1 MPRAIKSVLSPSWKF
16 ELAHCRP
23 TFDPI
28 RLDSWTDLPAPNPL
42 PTLYG
47 RGLQPVAWE
56 LKFCGP
62 GKGPDFKRVLPIFR
76 GWPAS
81 CLTRRAW
88 HMQLW
93 PVDQSGYVHLAR
105 QSCMVAPP
113 PAVWDSCVIAA
124 GLQQLR
130 FFFKKKARM
139 TCNIISFI
147 IAHVSFKIYLSTSNW
162 TKNLRFR

>member
-1 MPRAIKSVLSPSWKF
+1 
-16 ELAHCRP
+16 
-23 TFDPI
+23 
-28 RLDSWTDLPAPNPL
+28 
-42 PTLYG
+42 
-47 RGLQPVAWE
+47 
-56 LKFCGP
+56 
-62 GKGPDFKRVLPIFR
+62 
-76 GWPAS
+76 
-81 CLTRRAW
+81 
-88 HMQLW
+88 MQLW